1 MAFTVWCSTKDFAD
15 YIIRFTKLNELNPTI
30 KFLAISDGTT
40 PKKFHSQPDH
50 IKKILYLDS
59 PDIIVEFNNEP
70 IFSIEISAEAGTGH
84 NAFQR
89 FARLAASVENGVP
102 AIYIYPEAKIIS
114 RENRRTNSIDR
125 KWDKINPLILHA
137 LEQVMQIHEIPAL
150 LFYYPSDFR
159 KYPDPLTA
167 PNQRD
172 QGLIFDDHYLS
183 SPASQDAEM
192 QSMFS
197 CIDLIVDLVLANG
210 PLQSRP
216 LLLRQLEIRNRRNLM
231 QSWYYEKSDGRHA
244 NVMSPLSAVKTVP
257 TQAILKYIESSHGS
271 DYEIAGLIPSRAETV
286 VYVVDAK
293 YRGDPYPGALC
304 AIDYLA
310 CRSGKTF
317 EDRTKNLVLCW
328 GDMRIDEHGNI
339 SIASAKATIKDFIGD
354 VLAGERRSLLQKDF
368 DSLETHEIPRYYMQ
382 VRYGSMFS
390 KNKEVRI
397 YAYFADAIL
406 FPDGCLWR
414 EG

>member
-1 MAFTVWCSTKDFAD
+1 MAFTVWCSTRDFAE
-15 YIIRFTKLNELNPTI
+15 YIINHTRLIEFDPEIN
-30 KFLAISDGTT
+30 FLAISDGTT
-40 PKKFHSQPDH
+40 PKKFHAQPDH

-114 RENRRTNSIDR
+114 REVKRNNSVDQ
-125 KWDKINPLILHA
+125 KWDKINPLILYA

-150 LFYYPSDFR
+150 LFYYPSDYKF
-159 KYPDPLTA
+159 YPDPLTS
-167 PNQRD
+167 PHQRD
-172 QGLIFDDHYLS
+172 QGLVYDEQFPS
-183 SPASQDAEM
+183 SPDSGDSEM
-192 QSMFS
+192 RSMFLS
-197 CIDLIVDLVLANG
+197 IDIILNLAIDNG
-210 PLQSRP
+210 PLQSRS

-231 QSWYYEKSDGRHA
+231 QSWYYEKADGRSA
-244 NVMSPLSAVKTVP
+244 DTMSPLSAVKIVP
-257 TQAILKYIESSHGS
+257 TKSILKYIENTYGN
-271 DYEIAGLIPSRAETV
+271 DYQISGLIPSRAETV

-317 EDRTKNLVLCW
+317 EERTKNLVLCW
-328 GDMRIDEHGNI
+328 GDMSINEMGDVRIT
-339 SIASAKATIKDFIGD
+339 SAKATIKDFVAD
-354 VLAGERRSLLQKDF
+354 VVTGEKRSLLQKNF
-368 DSLETHEIPRYYMQ
+368 NTLKTYEIPRYYMQ

-397 YAYFADAIL
+397 YAYFADAII

>member
-1 MAFTVWCSTKDFAD
+1 MAFTVWCSTVDFAE
-15 YIIRFTKLNELNPTI
+15 YIINHTRLSELSPEI

-70 IFSIEISAEAGTGH
+70 VFTIEISAEAGTGH

-114 RENRRTNSIDR
+114 REVRGGNSVDR
-125 KWDKINPLILHA
+125 KWDKINPLILYA

-150 LFYYPSDFR
+150 LFYYPSDF
-159 KYPDPLTA
+159 KLYPDPLSS
-167 PNQRD
+167 PHLRD
-172 QGLIFDDHYLS
+172 QGLVYDEQFSS
-183 SPASQDAEM
+183 SPESSDSEM
-192 QSMFS
+192 RLMFS
-197 CIDLIVDLVLANG
+197 SINLILDLVIAKG

-216 LLLRQLEIRNRRNLM
+216 ILLRQLEIRNRRNLM
-231 QSWYYEKSDGRHA
+231 QSWYYDKAEGRSA
-244 NVMSPLSAVKTVP
+244 DAMSPLTAVKTVP
-257 TQAILKYIESSHGS
+257 TSSILKYIENSHGN
-271 DYEIAGLIPSRAETV
+271 DYQISGLIPSRAETV

-317 EDRTKNLVLCW
+317 EERTKNLVICW
-328 GDMRIDEHGNI
+328 GGMSINDMGDIQI
-339 SIASAKATIKDFIGD
+339 SSSKATIQDFIAD
-354 VLAGERRSLLQKDF
+354 VVAGERRSLLQKNF
-368 DSLETHEIPRYYMQ
+368 GSLKTHEIPRYYMQ

-397 YAYFADAIL
+397 YAYFADAII